1 VITVEQVC
9 EMVQKKLRGKNAEE
23 ITLGEQ
29 TAFDELGL
37 SSLQVADIVYGIE
50 DQLGIEFD
58 PSRAADVKTIGD
70 LVNLANTTAQVQA

>member
-1 VITVEQVC
+1 MITVEQVC

-70 LVNLANTTAQVQA
+70 LVELANTTAQVQA

>member
-1 VITVEQVC
+1 MITVEQVC
-9 EMVQKKLRGKNAEE
+9 EMVQKKLRGKNADEMS
-23 ITLGEQ
+23 LGAQ
-29 TAFDELGL
+29 TAFDDLGL

-70 LVNLANTTAQVQA
+70 LVDLANSTAQLQA

>member
-9 EMVQKKLRGKNAEE
+9 EMVQKKLRGKSADG
-23 ITLGEQ
+23 ITLGAD
-29 TAFDELGL
+29 TAFDDLGL

-70 LVNLANTTAQVQA
+70 LVNLANSTAQPQA

>member
-1 VITVEQVC
+1 MITVEQVC
-9 EMVQKKLRGKNAEE
+9 EMVQKKLRGKNAEG

>member
-1 VITVEQVC
+1 MITVEQVC

-50 DQLGIEFD
+50 DQLDIEFD

-70 LVNLANTTAQVQA
+70 LVALANSTAQVQA